1 MVELRAWFHRIPATR
16 KAYAGLCVTTLA
28 WAAAFIL
35 GKVVLL
41 EIGALPAAAWRHA
54 VAAVVLLPFA
64 GRVWRSANLRA
75 ALPSLALM
83 VVCGGVLYP
92 WAFFAALA
100 RTSATNTSL
109 LIALNPAL
117 TFLLAPLVGE
127 PYTRRGLFGIGLA
140 LCGAALVI
148 THGDLAVVRS
158 LGEAHSG
165 DLLALAAAGLWA
177 SFNLASRN
185 VVLHVPHTL
194 TNALVYGIGS
204 VALFALAG
212 PEEPVRQVLQAS
224 PAAVGALA
232 GMVVLSSLLAG
243 LLFLHGVRT
252 VGVSR
257 TVVFV
262 YLVPVLTAVAS
273 ALLLDEPIAPA
284 QILGGVAVMVGVFV
298 TTRPMRAT
306 VAPRPVPVEPALDH
320 PTRA

>member
-1 MVELRAWFHRIPATR
+1 VS
-16 KAYAGLCVTTLA
+16 
-28 WAAAFIL
+28 
-35 GKVVLL
+35 
-41 EIGALPAAAWRHA
+41 
-54 VAAVVLLPFA
+54 
-64 GRVWRSANLRA
+64 RSANLRA
-75 ALPSLALM
+75 ALPSLMVM

-92 WAFFAALA
+92 WAFFAALQ

-127 PYTRRGLFGIGLA
+127 PYTRRGLVGIALA

-148 THGDLAVVRS
+148 THGDVAVLRS

-177 SFNLASRN
+177 TFNLASRN
-185 VVLHVPHTL
+185 VVVHVPHAL
-194 TNALVYGIGS
+194 TNTLVYSFGCM
-204 VALFALAG
+204 ALFALAA
-212 PEEPVRQVLQAS
+212 PEQPVRQVMEAS
-224 PAAVGALA
+224 PAAVASLAAMVLLSSVLA
-232 GMVVLSSLLAG
+232 GM
-243 LLFLHGVRT
+243 LFLNGVHT

-273 ALLLDEPIAPA
+273 ALLLDEPIVPA
-284 QILGGVAVMVGVFV
+284 QILGGVAVLVGVFV

-306 VAPRPVPVEPALDH
+306 VVPRPAPVEPAIEH